1 MSFWEQHV
9 RATNDTQTRHVLSIF
24 TNDKS
29 VCQPVSRS
37 AIHSVIQLISQSG
50 SPSVSSQSLS
60 QSVSQSVIQL
70 VCHSAANQP
79 LSQSFSRPVSHS
91 TQVVSFVICK
101 RTVSGDYYGIPANRP
116 MGWREDLPFSLCPS
130 PPRASST
137 RFLHI
142 IRDKRSEGAGEG
154 TLKMHCN
161 DTLGRFL
168 FQ

>member
-9 RATNDTQTRHVLSIF
+9 RATNDTQTRHILSIF

-50 SPSVSSQSLS
+50 SPSISSQSLS

-101 RTVSGDYYGIPANRP
+101 RTVSGDSYGIPANRP
-116 MGWREDLPFSLCPS
+116 MGWREDLPFSPLSISSARIFHALPS
-130 PPRASST
+130 YY
-137 RFLHI
+137 
-142 IRDKRSEGAGEG
+142 KRQKVGGG
-154 TLKMHCN
+154 GGG
-161 DTLGRFL
+161 DTQNAL
-168 FQ
+168 